1 VTLGKVF
8 LYTGTGAGK
17 TTNAIG
23 LAVRA
28 VGHGLKVVIIQFM
41 KGWKNTGEYLIA
53 ERLQPEYE
61 IHLVGREGWVDL
73 KNPSEEDK
81 EMARKGIILARE
93 KLREKPALL
102 VLDEIG
108 LAAFIGLVPVE
119 DVLKLLDEA
128 PEETDVVLT
137 GRYVPPELINRA
149 DFVNLVIEAK
159 SPRELYTKIGI
170 TH

>member
-1 VTLGKVF
+1 MGKVF

-23 LAVRA
+23 LAIRA

-41 KGWKNTGEYLIA
+41 KSWKTGEYLVA
-53 ERLQPEYE
+53 ERLKPEYE
-61 IHLVGREGWVDL
+61 IYLAGREGWVDL

-81 EMARKGIILARE
+81 EFARKGLLLARD
-93 KLREKPALL
+93 KLKEKPALL
-102 VLDEIG
+102 VLDE
-108 LAAFIGLVPVE
+108 LALATYVGLVPVKE
-119 DVLKLLDEA
+119 VLKLLDEL

-137 GRYVPPELINRA
+137 GRYAPPELFNRA
-149 DFVNLVIEAK
+149 DFVNMVVEVK
-159 SPRELYTKIGI
+159 SPRELYTKTGI

>member
-1 VTLGKVF
+1 MGKIF

-41 KGWKNTGEYLIA
+41 KGWKNTGEYLVA
-53 ERLQPEYE
+53 ERLKPEYE
-61 IHLVGREGWVDL
+61 IYLAGREGWVDL
-73 KNPSEEDK
+73 KNPSDEDR
-81 EMARKGIILARE
+81 EMVMRGISLARE
-93 KLREKPALL
+93 KLKEKPVLL
-102 VLDEIG
+102 VLDEIC

-119 DVLKLLDEA
+119 EVLKLLNEL
-128 PEETDVVLT
+128 PEETDAVLT
-137 GRYVPPELINRA
+137 GRYSPPELINRA
-149 DFVNLVIEAK
+149 DFVNIVVEVK
-159 SPRELYTKIGI
+159 SSKQMYTRVGI

>member
-1 VTLGKVF
+1 MGKIF

-41 KGWKNTGEYLIA
+41 KGWRTGEYLIA
-53 ERLQPEYE
+53 ERLKPEYE
-61 IHLVGREGWVDL
+61 IYLAGREGWVNL

-81 EMARKGIILARE
+81 ELARKGLLLARD
-93 KLREKPALL
+93 KLREKPDLL
-102 VLDEIG
+102 VLDE
-108 LAAFIGLVPVE
+108 LALATYVGLVPVE
-119 DVLKLLDEA
+119 DVLKLLDEL

-137 GRYVPPELINRA
+137 GRYAPPELFNRA
-149 DFVNLVIEAK
+149 DFVNMVVEAK
-159 SPRELYTKIGI
+159 SPREIYTKRGI

>member
-1 VTLGKVF
+1 MGKVF

-23 LAVRA
+23 LAIRA

-41 KGWKNTGEYLIA
+41 KGWRNTGEYLIA

-61 IHLVGREGWVDL
+61 IHLAGGEGWVDL
-73 KNPSEEDK
+73 RNPSEEDR
-81 EMARKGIILARE
+81 EMARRGLSLARE
-93 KLREKPALL
+93 KLKEKPALL
-102 VLDEIG
+102 VLDEIA
-108 LAAFIGLVPVE
+108 LAAFIGLVPVGE
-119 DVLKLLDEA
+119 VLNLLDEL

-137 GRYVPPELINRA
+137 GRYTPPELVNRA
-149 DFVNLVIEAK
+149 DFVNLVVEAK
-159 SPRELYTKIGI
+159 SPKEMYTKIGI